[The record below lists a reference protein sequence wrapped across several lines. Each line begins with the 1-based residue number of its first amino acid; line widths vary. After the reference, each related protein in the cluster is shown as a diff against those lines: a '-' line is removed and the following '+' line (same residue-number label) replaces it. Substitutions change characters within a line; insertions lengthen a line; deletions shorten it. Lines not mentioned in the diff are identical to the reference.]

1 MRIQKILSVFC
12 ALILGLTVSY
22 SAMADTANDNTI
34 NGTVNASANP
44 EIFAKQV
51 ALALFNYNYQNYDV
65 KLANA
70 KNYFTGIGWQ
80 AYKAALTESNNIDT
94 MKKMSLTMTGEVT
107 GPIQLSQPT
116 DTNDTINNIIVAKF
130 PVTVIYKNA
139 DGESKQVLNVTMN
152 IINAS
157 KQWKVEQFFSK
168 PQA

>member
-1 MRIQKILSVFC
+1 MRKFLS
-12 ALILGLTVSY
+12 ALTALFLGLSITH
-22 SAMADTANDNTI
+22 SAIADTAMDNTI
-34 NGTVNASANP
+34 NGTVNASSNV

-65 KLANA
+65 KLANS

-94 MKKMSLTMTGEVT
+94 MKKMSLSMTGEVT
-107 GPIQLSQPT
+107 GPIQLSQPA
-116 DTNDTINNIIVAKF
+116 DANDTINNVIVAKF

-152 IINAS
+152 IINVS